1 MLPLIG
7 SVVLNMAKTA
17 VLKKAL
23 SLTVDFVE
31 GVKGGLSSRNGE
43 RLVEDSY
50 KTDSVSSRL
59 LVYSRAPQVLREN
72 ASQAANAM
80 SNIGAVA
87 SSANL
92 LKTLALTTS
101 VSSVALALSTA
112 FAKDHKAI
120 RKAIAP
126 GFDTTLPRIFEGT
139 AEQLKAIPVISDL
152 FKNNRLSSGFKTG
165 NLDSVVSAV
174 SSVLPSNIINNSE
187 FILDKNAR
195 VEKKFGTQQTTPTP
209 KPSQSR

>member
-31 GVKGGLSSRNGE
+31 GVKGGLSTRNGE
-43 RLVEDSY
+43 RLVEDSF
-50 KTDSVSSRL
+50 KNDSVSSRL
-59 LVYSRAPQVLREN
+59 LVYSRSPKVLREN
-72 ASQAANAM
+72 ASEAANAM
-80 SNIGAVA
+80 SKIGAVA

-152 FKNNRLSSGFKTG
+152 FKNNRLASGYKNG
-165 NLDSVVSAV
+165 NLDSVVAAISAV
-174 SSVLPSNIINNSE
+174 LPEHLGNYAE
-187 FILDKNAR
+187 LAADKNAR
-195 VEKKFGTQQTTPTP
+195 MEKKFGTPPKTPTP
-209 KPSQSR
+209 KPSQSG